1 MRKKDVEG
9 WGCLIVIIFVIGG
22 ISAFFE
28 TFGFVIPTV
37 IAIVIIAT
45 GVWLNKEAKKARRKE
60 LFEKYKDESVVEGIM
75 AKTFW
80 QGQTSEQLLD
90 SFGEPLAIDNKVLK
104 TKKKEIWKYD
114 TIARNRYGLKI
125 TLENDIVMGWDQKA

>member
-1 MRKKDVEG
+1 
-9 WGCLIVIIFVIGG
+9 
-22 ISAFFE
+22 
-28 TFGFVIPTV
+28 
-37 IAIVIIAT
+37 
-45 GVWLNKEAKKARRKE
+45 
-60 LFEKYKDESVVEGIM
+60 VVEGIM

-90 SFGEPLAIDNKVLK
+90 SLGEPLAIDNKVLK
-104 TKKKEIWKYD
+104 TKKKEVWKYD